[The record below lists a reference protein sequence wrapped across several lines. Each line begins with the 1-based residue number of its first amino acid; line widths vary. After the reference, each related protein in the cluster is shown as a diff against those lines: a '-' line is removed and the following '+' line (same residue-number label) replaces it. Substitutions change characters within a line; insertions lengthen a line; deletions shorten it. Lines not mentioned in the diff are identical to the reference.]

1 MANVGSWGARRR
13 SSWQRGAPL
22 SSRGWLPV
30 PGEGGPM
37 YVQEV
42 REVVGVV
49 APEVGKEFR
58 VFVESQKLADDL
70 DGDDFGVAERG
81 GGSAPSEAPEVG
93 NAVVYEAEDGYD
105 EGAKIHKRRPPLRL
119 YGAIGQHRA

>member
-1 MANVGSWGARRR
+1 
-13 SSWQRGAPL
+13 
-22 SSRGWLPV
+22 
-30 PGEGGPM
+30 M